1 MGRVQ
6 LAQDIHFYDEEMV
19 KINSDVKIMLT
30 HLVIESSLDL
40 HLFSREDSSSTAR
53 TGGVVI
59 VRLDLAGV
67 RVHQGRLILREAL
80 PEARLAVDL
89 IVLGLIHI
97 VDALKRF
104 GTLLAGEALVVPGA
118 LLGQLSL
125 HVECSAAASP
135 AC

>member
-1 MGRVQ
+1 
-6 LAQDIHFYDEEMV
+6 MV

-40 HLFSREDSSSTAR
+40 HLFSREDSASTAR

-118 LLGQLSL
+118 LLGQLPF